1 MQNLRNVIAR
11 SIGGAYWPGTSWRRD
26 ELVVTNTTYRH
37 YHCRRHYYYD
47 HYNTT
52 ARRLTRRRYIAGRPP
67 GRQLGRPVAPSTALI
82 RNKSRP
88 ETRARSY
95 VNFVATI
102 GLGNRPCACD
112 VLVLGLVAGCVTAWC
127 RRVLFA
133 KC

>member
-88 ETRARSY
+88 ETRARSREFRRDDWTRKPT
-95 VNFVATI
+95 VRLRRPGT
-102 GLGNRPCACD
+102 RPCRRLCD
-112 VLVLGLVAGCVTAWC
+112 SMVPPGAIC
-127 RRVLFA
+127 
-133 KC
+133 